1 LIRDRVGQQWT
12 TPLFPPIVTGPA
24 TEPAPN
30 LRRDR
35 CNRASM
41 AFDDPKPL
49 LEQQIPA
56 LRRYAYAL
64 TRDHDAADDLVQDC
78 LERALSRWLFRRA
91 GGDVSAWLFTI
102 LRNLHIDGCRAR
114 RRRGVH
120 APIED
125 ALGLSTPADEEGA
138 LDARDALAALD
149 RLPEDQKS
157 ILLLIAVE
165 DLSYEEV
172 SRMLGVPL
180 GTVMSRLSRARQ
192 RLRSILESG
201 RSTLLRRV
209 K

>member
-1 LIRDRVGQQWT
+1 
-12 TPLFPPIVTGPA
+12 
-24 TEPAPN
+24 
-30 LRRDR
+30 
-35 CNRASM
+35 
-41 AFDDPKPL
+41 
-49 LEQQIPA
+49 
-56 LRRYAYAL
+56 
-64 TRDHDAADDLVQDC
+64 
-78 LERALSRWLFRRA
+78 LSRWLFRRP

-192 RLRSILESG
+192 RLRSVLATG
-201 RSTLLRRV
+201 RSALLRSV